1 VTINSSVYAL
11 LLQDSYE
18 RRYKQQEVSID
29 GVRFVVIDE
38 VNNPVTGCQAV
49 AYQQIDSHE
58 IVIAYRG
65 TEFGREP
72 FRDGL
77 TDGGMVL
84 PGYNVQVADAMAFT
98 NRVLTESKIAA
109 EDKGHPLNVTVTG
122 HSLGGTL
129 AEITAYRFGL
139 RGETFNAYGAA
150 GLLHGIPEGGN
161 QVIDHVR
168 ATDVVSAASTH
179 FGEVHVYAAEQD
191 VDRLF
196 KAGYHNDGSLLHLSN
211 PMKASDLDAH
221 GIDNFIPQSK
231 ILGQSIL
238 SPENEARYR
247 AHQPMIDMY
256 RNEVRLDR
264 TLVSGQWAIAKEA
277 TDVAGTIGHEA
288 ADKMASVY
296 AVLHQQ
302 AAGKISQDVQAV
314 DGVVHQATES
324 ASRTYDA
331 ARDKVVQG
339 MDATQHVA
347 GQASQAIDAASKS
360 VNEKMDAWF
369 PPGAWSGD
377 KPTPLNHPDHRDNPM
392 YQQARDGVHQIDAQ
406 HQRTPDRHSDQLA
419 AALVVAARH
428 EGMSQIHQVVLS
440 DDGSRTF
447 AAQGERNMPFRQI
460 AQVDTVEAL
469 NTPIE
474 QSSVAW
480 QNVMQQTQ
488 REQAQQ
494 HVQQQEHQQAA
505 QHARSAMSM

>member
-1 VTINSSVYAL
+1 
-11 LLQDSYE
+11 
-18 RRYKQQEVSID
+18 
-29 GVRFVVIDE
+29 
-38 VNNPVTGCQAV
+38 
-49 AYQQIDSHE
+49 
-58 IVIAYRG
+58 
-65 TEFGREP
+65 
-72 FRDGL
+72 
-77 TDGGMVL
+77 
-84 PGYNVQVADAMAFT
+84 
-98 NRVLTESKIAA
+98 
-109 EDKGHPLNVTVTG
+109 VTVTG

-150 GLLHGIPEGGN
+150 GLLHDIPEGGN
-161 QVIDHVR
+161 QIIDHVR

-191 VDRLF
+191 VDRLI

-211 PMKASDLDAH
+211 PLKASDLDAH

-231 ILGQSIL
+231 TLGQSIL
-238 SPENEARYR
+238 SPENEERYR

-302 AAGKISQDVQAV
+302 AAGKISQGVQAV

-339 MDATQHVA
+339 MGATQHAAQNIGDDVSQAYDSARASEVEVVSHGASEVQHVA
-347 GQASQAIDAASKS
+347 GQTSQAIGEASKA

-377 KPTPLNHPDHRDNPM
+377 KPTPLDHPDHRDNPM

-447 AAQGERNMPFRQI
+447 AAQGEKNMPFRQI